1 MAKRVH
7 SQTIRVEVEADPS
20 GDAERR
26 GVLMVLGGGRAGTLI
41 DIGTEPIVIGRDEE
55 ATIALADES
64 LSRKHARFVKLHGRC
79 FIQDLGSTNGTFV
92 DGRRITEP
100 EALDDGARIQLGKG
114 TLFRFVLQDEREY
127 RASVEMYEATVRDP
141 LTGLHNRLYFDE
153 RLASEFAFAK
163 RHGSRLSVIFVDADH
178 FKQINDTW
186 GHSVGDE
193 VLKQVSSLLAETV
206 RAEDIVARIGG
217 EEFVVVVRDIPHPG
231 LFALAERI
239 RSGVERLVVEHEAER
254 VPVTVSIGVAT
265 MSPDQTFESPRA
277 LVAEADAAL
286 YASKEA
292 GRNRTTMQAGDGE

>member
-1 MAKRVH
+1 MTKRLH

-20 GDAERR
+20 HEGERR

-41 DIGTEPIVIGRDEE
+41 DIGPEPIVIGRDEE

-100 EALDDGARIQLGKG
+100 EPLEDGARIQLGMA

-141 LTGLHNRLYFDE
+141 LTGLHNRLFFDE
-153 RLASEFAFAK
+153 RMASEFAFAK

-178 FKQINDTW
+178 FKNINDTW
-186 GHSVGDE
+186 GHPVGDE
-193 VLKQVSSLLAETV
+193 VLRKVAGLIGDTV
-206 RAEDIVARIGG
+206 RTEDIVARIGG
-217 EEFVVVVRDIPHPG
+217 EEFVVVVRDIPQAG
-231 LFALAERI
+231 LAALAERI
-239 RSGVERLVVEHEAER
+239 RAGVERLVVEHEEKR
-254 VPVTVSIGVAT
+254 VPITVSIGVAT
-265 MSPDQTFESPRA
+265 MDPEHTFESPQA

-292 GRNRTTMQAGDGE
+292 GRNRVTFA